1 MKFKSKLIGLAA
13 SAALLAAPLS
23 QAATS
28 VWKVSKGDDYIYVG
42 GTVHILPQS
51 EFPLPEA
58 FDKAYQSTQSIVL
71 EADLPADDD
80 VQAQIAMMQRVSYSD
95 GRTLKSVLDDNA
107 YQALAQYL
115 AGFGANIEMVNNF
128 KPGMVSTMMTVME
141 AQKAQMGDKGVDV
154 YYDKLASKD
163 QKLAE
168 YLETVE
174 FQLDMIA
181 GLGEGYESKFVTM
194 AIEQVSD
201 FKPMMTSL
209 IQAWRKGDA
218 KTMVELVH
226 EPVLAEDPTM
236 YKAVFTDRNLNWIPK
251 LEGLFGDQDKEFVL
265 VGVGHLVGKDNVLS
279 LLTNKGYKVEQL

>member
-1 MKFKSKLIGLAA
+1 MEFKSKLIGLAA
-13 SAALLAAPLS
+13 GAALLVAPLS

-28 VWKVSKGDDYIYVG
+28 VWKVSKGDDHIYVG
-42 GTVHILPQS
+42 GTVHILPAS
-51 EFPLPEA
+51 EFPLPDA
-58 FDKAYQSTQSIVL
+58 FDKAYQNTQSIVL
-71 EADLPADDD
+71 EAELPADDD

-95 GRTLKSVLDDNA
+95 GRTLKSVLDDKA

-115 AGFGANIEMVNNF
+115 AGFGASVDMVNNF

-141 AQKAQMGDKGVDV
+141 AQKAQMGDKGVDA
-154 YYDKLASKD
+154 YYEKLANNDK
-163 QKLAE
+163 KLSE
-168 YLETVE
+168 YLETVN

-181 GLGEGYESKFVTM
+181 GLGEGYESKFVMM

-209 IQAWRKGDA
+209 LQAWRKGDT

-226 EPVLAEDPTM
+226 EPVLADDPVM
-236 YKAVFTDRNLNWIPK
+236 YKALFTDRNLDWIPK
-251 LEGLFGDQDKEFVL
+251 LEALFGDQDNEFVL

-279 LLTNKGYKVEQL
+279 LLTSKGYHVEQL